1 MILIR
6 IWYPSKHSHKT
17 MINKTLRFI
26 YTNST
31 IAILKFKELERYID
45 KAVKYVN

>member
-17 MINKTLRFI
+17 MIKNIFI